1 MTESGHFHCPTPK
14 PIQFPQRVPLSV
26 LNKTMFELSVYD
38 RTEYLGPVAG
48 TRASSWSEEMR
59 FPLPWLVPEP
69 KVPEAML
76 ALPPMDVVLD
86 LVDWMIK
93 CPLYVYFPILT
104 RASILNAL
112 SAALPG
118 PDAPSLGIDK
128 GYGENSSGV
137 DNSSDL
143 PQRITGRVSAVFLLN
158 AIMALGAAYR
168 ANAIKENK
176 PQSMLRDP
184 KSREQTYDFQ
194 LFFDR
199 SRGMSPRKYRIIK
212 L

>member
-1 MTESGHFHCPTPK
+1 M
-14 PIQFPQRVPLSV
+14 QFPGRVPLSV

-69 KVPEAML
+69 KLPESL
-76 ALPPMDVVLD
+76 LVLPPMEVVLD

-93 CPLYVYFPILT
+93 SPLYVYFPILT
-104 RASILNAL
+104 RACILNAL
-112 SAALPG
+112 STALPG

-128 GYGENSSGV
+128 GYGENV
-137 DNSSDL
+137 NLETDYSSDL

-168 ANAIKENK
+168 SNAIKENK
-176 PQSMLRDP
+176 PQYMLRDP
-184 KSREQTYDFQ
+184 KSRESTHDFQ

-199 SRGMSPRKYRIIK
+199 SRGKPTIT

>member
-1 MTESGHFHCPTPK
+1 
-14 PIQFPQRVPLSV
+14 
-26 LNKTMFELSVYD
+26 
-38 RTEYLGPVAG
+38 
-48 TRASSWSEEMR
+48 MR

-69 KVPEAML
+69 KLPESL
-76 ALPPMDVVLD
+76 LVLPPMEVVLD

-93 CPLYVYFPILT
+93 SPLYVYFPILT
-104 RASILNAL
+104 RACILNSL

-128 GYGENSSGV
+128 GYGENVKSEEDS
-137 DNSSDL
+137 SSDL

-168 ANAIKENK
+168 SNAIKENQ
-176 PQSMLRDP
+176 PHCMLRDP
-184 KSREQTYDFQ
+184 KSREPIHDFQ

-199 SRGMSPRKYRIIK
+199 SRGK
-212 L
+212 LTTT